1 MTNTPRLLDKL
12 VNLTAIQDL
21 ELMEFSLLKT
31 LVEFVKP
38 RELSILKL
46 DRRGKPCYRLH
57 LKQSKYEV
65 VTGDV
70 SIPDEVSSVLE
81 VVYSTKKSFVRR
93 ADAGCLLSAWH
104 ILQTKAQDA
113 FLVLLTE
120 KELSKLDAHIISGLL
135 QIYRNFYEVLSESQR
150 DQLTGLAN
158 RKTFEEIV
166 NKIHC
171 LSSPA
176 TDPVPVERRCDTDD
190 GGACYWL
197 GMADV
202 DNFKRINDSW
212 GHLYGDEVLLLM
224 SQLLQSH
231 FRESDYLFRF
241 GGEEFAI
248 IIRARNREQASA
260 AFERFR
266 RAVEEHQFPQVGQIT
281 VSIGVAKLD
290 QNVFSATL
298 LDYADKALYHAKR
311 NGRNLV
317 VFFEELLDAGVVS
330 LEEVRTGEIEIF

>member
-1 MTNTPRLLDKL
+1 MTNAPRLLDKL

-38 RELSILKL
+38 LELSILKL

-57 LKQSKYEV
+57 LKQAKYEV
-65 VTGDV
+65 ITGDL
-70 SIPDEVSSVLE
+70 SISEDITAVVEF
-81 VVYSTKKSFVRR
+81 VYSTKQPFSRR
-93 ADAGCLLSAWH
+93 IESGTLLAAWH
-104 ILQTKAQDA
+104 ILQTKAQDV
-113 FLVLLTE
+113 FLVLQTE
-120 KELSKLDAHIISGLL
+120 SELNKLDSHIISGLL
-135 QIYRNFYEVLSESQR
+135 QIYRNFYEVLSEAQR

-166 NKIHC
+166 NRIHC
-171 LSSPA
+171 LSAPS
-176 TDPVPVERRCDTDD
+176 TDPVQVERRNNIDD
-190 GGACYWL
+190 GNVGYWL
-197 GMADV
+197 GMADI

-224 SQLLQSH
+224 SQLMQNH

-241 GGEEFAI
+241 GGEEFVI
-248 IIRARNREQASA
+248 IIRAGDRGQACM

-266 RAVEEHQFPQVGQIT
+266 SNVEEHQFPQVGNVT
-281 VSIGVAKLD
+281 LSIGVVKLD

-298 LDYADKALYHAKR
+298 LDRADKALYHAKQ
-311 NGRNLV
+311 NGRNQV
-317 VFFEELLDAGVVS
+317 VFFEELLETGIAS
-330 LEEVRTGEIEIF
+330 LEEVKTGEIEFF